1 MPTITFR
8 RASNVQNI
16 PITDG
21 QIIFDTSRNII
32 LMDNGNVRNQYAG
45 ATQLISTTP
54 EATDTNAFNAQAST
68 QLFLQKTTVIDT
80 KANALAVNQ
89 NYIPLGCL
97 AFKEALGTSNYSNIG
112 NGTISGALVNLNNQL
127 SINNTQFYFD
137 YKNGQYGY
145 NTSATR
151 GADTFYPFKQS
162 PVLLGT
168 LGNTFNLSSYIGYQQ
183 FTSANFF
190 IQPTSI
196 SATAGAASISRWT
209 DGSGRDA
216 TMSDAWTT
224 SGTATRSSFF
234 SYNASTGVL
243 TTTKSTSSTYVL
255 HGRNKNDI
263 YDIHEASAPVSV
275 TLNGNVYLVR

>member
-54 EATDTNAFNAQAST
+54 EATSTNAFNALAST

-97 AFKEALGTSNYSNIG
+97 AFKEALGTVNYSSIG
-112 NGTISGALVNLNNQL
+112 NGTISGALVTLNNQL
-127 SINNTQFYFD
+127 SVSGNKFYFD
-137 YKNGQYGY
+137 YQNGKYGY
-145 NTSATR
+145 NTEANR
-151 GADTFYPFKQS
+151 GADTFHPF
-162 PVLLGT
+162 
-168 LGNTFNLSSYIGYQQ
+168 
-183 FTSANFF
+183 
-190 IQPTSI
+190 
-196 SATAGAASISRWT
+196 
-209 DGSGRDA
+209 
-216 TMSDAWTT
+216 SDMTEI
-224 SGTATRSSFF
+224 
-234 SYNASTGVL
+234 YNAVVSKGVTPASDSPEDIAAAIRQIITDVKHNVHVRWWYRGDNNGPTFGYEATVDGVRVGGSDWSTNTDWYGTV
-243 TTTKSTSSTYVL
+243 
-255 HGRNKNDI
+255 
-263 YDIHEASAPVSV
+263 
-275 TLNGNVYLVR
+275 

>member
-45 ATQLISTTP
+45 ATQLVSTTP
-54 EATDTNAFNAQAST
+54 EATSTNAFNAQATT

-112 NGTISGALVNLNNQL
+112 NGTISGALVALNNKDTKINNQL
-127 SINNTQFYFD
+127 SANNNEFYFD
-137 YKNGQYGY
+137 YQNGKYGY
-145 NTSATR
+145 NTDPNR
-151 GADTFYPFKQS
+151 GADTFNPFKS
-162 PVLLGT
+162 
-168 LGNTFNLSSYIGYQQ
+168 
-183 FTSANFF
+183 
-190 IQPTSI
+190 
-196 SATAGAASISRWT
+196 
-209 DGSGRDA
+209 
-216 TMSDAWTT
+216 
-224 SGTATRSSFF
+224 
-234 SYNASTGVL
+234 
-243 TTTKSTSSTYVL
+243 
-255 HGRNKNDI
+255 
-263 YDIHEASAPVSV
+263 
-275 TLNGNVYLVR
+275 

>member
-8 RASNVQNI
+8 RASNVQSI

-89 NYIPLGCL
+89 NYVPLGCL
-97 AFKEALGTSNYSNIG
+97 AFKEALGTSNYSNVG
-112 NGTISGALVNLNNQL
+112 NGTISGALVNLNSGLTGVNNQL

-145 NTSATR
+145 NTSAAR
-151 GADTFYPFKQS
+151 GADTFHPFNSFTGSLVYNLMDTGDDGTRVFTYTAPTSGYYMAIVTANVGDIQS
-162 PVLLGT
+162 YNGGARRINYINGFSTAPV
-168 LGNTFNLSSYIGYQQ
+168 NLTINPFDAILRVVIGYVNAG
-183 FTSANFF
+183 TA
-190 IQPTSI
+190 I
-196 SATAGAASISRWT
+196 SA
-209 DGSGRDA
+209 
-216 TMSDAWTT
+216 
-224 SGTATRSSFF
+224 
-234 SYNASTGVL
+234 
-243 TTTKSTSSTYVL
+243 
-255 HGRNKNDI
+255 
-263 YDIHEASAPVSV
+263 SV
-275 TLNGNVYLVR
+275 TVVGNRRSRGMSVFKFNS